1 MMLREG
7 ADPSELTAVGLP
19 DAERLRLA
27 ALYRYHILDTAPEPQ
42 FDRLVKLA
50 ARVFDLPMTLISF
63 IGVDRQWLKAKH
75 GVLYSEVPR
84 CESFGS
90 VAIAQDGVMLVPD
103 ATLDPRLQAY
113 AAVRGP
119 PYIRGYAGA
128 PLVTPEGFK
137 IGIFCVFGQ
146 EPRTFSKE
154 DVELLESLAAMVMD
168 ELKLRRANMDLNR
181 MAMFDALT
189 GLPNRVKFQ
198 QHLAEA
204 CRRADASGKK
214 FVLGRLD
221 LDQFKRVNDT
231 FGHAAGDTLLSQ
243 VAQRLKEGAAG
254 EDMVA
259 RVSGDEFVLLLT
271 DVQSAETA
279 SVVAGRLE
287 EKFTAPFLISA
298 RQVEV
303 HVRWSLGMSIYPDD
317 ARGPDEL
324 LSFADA
330 AMYRVKRAGGGH
342 TMFQVHQDRSYS
354 AAKTGHDDVTAKH
367 ADEAMPDV
375 QSLLLERRDV
385 TPDAGEV
392 LASLLR
398 SEASGD
404 LALHAPRAYIAF
416 SLVVVEGDALVVE
429 EAQHRL
435 AVLQAPQ
442 GQVAS
447 RRLFRSAPSPRDRGC
462 RGIGQQSSVQQGIEA
477 VFERP
482 HEFGGD
488 RPILLLVV
496 HQAQRVPK
504 LPRPHLSVMLGQTAQ
519 FPQQVCPAQR
529 MFRGELEI
537 RAPGVVHQKALELR
551 QDVHGLQRGEAPLG
565 MVTVQGELRA
575 AHDMHPL
582 ELAVHFAASLVSV
595 QDGLLKEGSFELCFE
610 VDEAVSGELEV
621 QDDGAVTGTRS
632 AERFEDLR
640 RAFQGH
646 EVCHV
651 QVDRQSMNPRSVL
664 HLTGDMIWER
674 CMLAM
679 PTPWT
684 DLDVRAV
691 LGHLQTQLGQ
701 VMDLPCHLPLGMD
714 ALPRMST
721 GAVPSQR

>member
-168 ELKLRRANMDLNR
+168 ELKLRRFNMDLNR

-342 TMFQVHQDRSYS
+342 TMFQVHQDQRSPLEVERLS
-354 AAKTGHDDVTAKH
+354 ALHRAIEEG
-367 ADEAMPDV
+367 ELRLDV
-375 QSLLLERRDV
+375 QPIVHARSHAVIGHE
-385 TPDAGEV
+385 A
-392 LASLLR
+392 LLR
-398 SEASGD
+398 WERPSGTVSPLD
-404 LALHAPRAYIAF
+404 FVPLAETCGLMVPIGRWVLKQA
-416 SLVVVEGDALVVE
+416 VDAL
-429 EAQHRL
+429 
-435 AVLQAPQ
+435 QA
-442 GQVAS
+442 GQ
-447 RRLFRSAPSPRDRGC
+447 L
-462 RGIGQQSSVQQGIEA
+462 
-477 VFERP
+477 
-482 HEFGGD
+482 
-488 RPILLLVV
+488 
-496 HQAQRVPK
+496 
-504 LPRPHLSVMLGQTAQ
+504 
-519 FPQQVCPAQR
+519 QQVS
-529 MFRGELEI
+529 
-537 RAPGVVHQKALELR
+537 VNVSALELR
-551 QDVHGLQRGEAPLG
+551 QPDFVPYLRELLEKSGVAPRQLW
-565 MVTVQGELRA
+565 
-575 AHDMHPL
+575 L
-582 ELAVHFAASLVSV
+582 ELTESILLEPAFAPVLRELLTLGILTALDDFGTGYSSLKALASLPVRLVKIDRSFTAGISERTPAGAKAREV
-595 QDGLLKEGSFELCFE
+595 MRGIVTLANAYGLPTVLEGIETPE
-610 VDEAVSGELEV
+610 
-621 QDDGAVTGTRS
+621 Q
-632 AERFEDLR
+632 AEQL
-640 RAFQGH
+640 AALGCQYFQGYLFGRP
-646 EVCHV
+646 
-651 QVDRQSMNPRSVL
+651 QP
-664 HLTGDMIWER
+664 
-674 CMLAM
+674 LA
-679 PTPWT
+679 
-684 DLDVRAV
+684 
-691 LGHLQTQLGQ
+691 
-701 VMDLPCHLPLGMD
+701 
-714 ALPRMST
+714 
-721 GAVPSQR
+721 